1 MSPTDLDP
9 RDEVWWA
16 AERALK
22 LAQQMP
28 VGPERIAALKRA
40 GQLRFDAYQKARPDR
55 DLIDRH
61 SIERLRRG
69 RPRE

>member
-1 MSPTDLDP
+1 MPKTPGPYVDD
-9 RDEVWWA
+9 WQA
-16 AERALK
+16 AEEAFK
-22 LAQQMP
+22 AAQKMP

-40 GQLRFDAYQKARPDR
+40 GQLRFNAYEKARPDR